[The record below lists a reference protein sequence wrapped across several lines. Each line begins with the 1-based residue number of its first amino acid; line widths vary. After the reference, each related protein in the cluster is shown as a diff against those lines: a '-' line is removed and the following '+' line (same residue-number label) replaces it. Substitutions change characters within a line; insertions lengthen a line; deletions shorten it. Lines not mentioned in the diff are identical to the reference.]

1 LSSRR
6 SLRPI
11 ERQPIDRGRPF
22 HALRE
27 PQGSRRSANTP
38 SAPHGGWRGGGPL
51 GAPIIAALLLVV
63 ALIATASLASLGN
76 GGAEAS
82 PGSSPEVLVGTE
94 IDGTLAFGRAGSIFG
109 VSGAELR
116 SLTAG
121 STDRE
126 IAWGDDGRWL
136 YFVRHRDDDG
146 GVRTASGGI
155 QKYRLVIPT
164 LIRVGV
170 LGGSEE
176 QLLDGLIPGAQPTLN
191 WSAFIFDPAPA
202 PDGRIALATD
212 LKDGLAGRAVVIRLL
227 SGSSIVTPDLPVQIP
242 YGHQDPAW
250 SPDGTILY
258 YVQNGIANDGSAS
271 RLIRYT
277 LANKS
282 VARLGERG
290 LIEPAPSP
298 DGRWIAATRIT
309 AKGSDVVIL
318 DAATGQVALEVTRGG
333 RSWSPAWSP
342 DGSRLAFLA
351 PRESDA
357 ALQVATLQRS
367 STGLL
372 SVLSIASIL
381 RDPVD
386 ADVRPAWG
394 SLGPTTNSASP
405 SP

>member
-1 LSSRR
+1 VAAVLLSL
-6 SLRPI
+6 SLFATATI
-11 ERQPIDRGRPF
+11 SS
-22 HALRE
+22 L
-27 PQGSRRSANTP
+27 GS
-38 SAPHGGWRGGGPL
+38 GGG
-51 GAPIIAALLLVV
+51 V
-63 ALIATASLASLGN
+63 
-76 GGAEAS
+76 AS
-82 PGSSPEVLVGTE
+82 PGSSPEVIAGTDVE
-94 IDGTLAFGRAGSIFG
+94 GTLAFGRAGSIFG
-109 VSGAELR
+109 VSGGELR
-116 SLTAG
+116 ALTAG

-126 IAWGDDGRWL
+126 IAWGDGGRWL
-136 YFVRHRDDDG
+136 YFVRHRDADG

-164 LIRVGV
+164 LLRIGV
-170 LGGSEE
+170 LGGGEE
-176 QLLDGLIPGAQPTLN
+176 QLLDGLIPGDQPTLD

-202 PDGRIALATD
+202 PDGTIALATD
-212 LKDGLAGRAVVIRLL
+212 LKDGRAGRAVVIRLL
-227 SGSSIVTPDLPVQIP
+227 TGSSVVTPDLPVQIP

-250 SPDGTILY
+250 SPDGTVLY
-258 YVQNGIANDGSAS
+258 YVQNGITSDGSAS
-271 RLIRYT
+271 RLIRYD
-277 LANKS
+277 LASRS

-351 PRESDA
+351 PRGSDA
-357 ALQVATLQRS
+357 TLEVAALQRS

-372 SVLSIASIL
+372 SVLSISSIL

-394 SLGPTTNSASP
+394 ALGPTTSGASP